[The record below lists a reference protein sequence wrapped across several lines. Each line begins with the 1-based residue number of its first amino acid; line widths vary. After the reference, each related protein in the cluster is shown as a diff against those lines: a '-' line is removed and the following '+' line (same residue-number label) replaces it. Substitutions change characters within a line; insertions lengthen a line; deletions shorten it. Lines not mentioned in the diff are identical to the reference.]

1 MTHYLF
7 TLKQNKLNNYQL
19 VITHDLFTLK
29 QNKLNNYQ
37 LVIIHDLFTLKQ
49 NKLSN
54 YQLVIK
60 NKHSIKQ
67 KFMIVLEFSDF
78 KASGECLV

>member
-1 MTHYLF
+1 MTHDLF
-7 TLKQNKLNNYQL
+7 TLKQNKLSNYQL

-29 QNKLNNYQ
+29 QNKL
-37 LVIIHDLFTLKQ
+37 
-49 NKLSN
+49 SN
-54 YQLVIK
+54 YQLIITIK
-60 NKHSIKQ
+60 HIIKQ